1 MAMPS
6 RRLSLMML
14 FVILMPSDKLMRMPW
29 PLLSLISQLS
39 MRQFSAITSIP
50 PQGRPDLVTT
60 RPLMSAPEPSRV
72 IVLSTIT
79 LYLRRPHSYDFY
91 ICLINDNRPRICPAP
106 DLYGV
111 AGAGCIDSCLDG
123 GVVAAR
129 GTHCQGS
136 FPD

>member
-1 MAMPS
+1 
-6 RRLSLMML
+6 MML

-72 IVLSTIT
+72 IVLSTPLPCISGDPT
-79 LYLRRPHSYDFY
+79 PTISIFALSMIIGPEYVPLRTSMVSPGQDA
-91 ICLINDNRPRICPAP
+91 LIA
-106 DLYGV
+106 
-111 AGAGCIDSCLDG
+111 AWM
-123 GVVAAR
+123 VV
-129 GTHCQGS
+129 
-136 FPD
+136 